1 MQLAKVNGEV
11 AFYIAA
17 IDSEIVDTKGIKEA
31 NRMAMELAIKKVIE
45 MVEEIAGTEICIHI
59 DGNDHYRFDLSDG
72 NTGREIKILEHI
84 RGDQL
89 FKTIGAASIL
99 AKVTRDRWMSA
110 YSKSHPEY
118 GFDRHKGY
126 GTRAH
131 QIALETFGILNIHRK
146 SYSPIKHLI
155 IRAKKI

>member
-1 MQLAKVNGEV
+1 M
-11 AFYIAA
+11 
-17 IDSEIVDTKGIKEA
+17 
-31 NRMAMELAIKKVIE
+31 
-45 MVEEIAGTEICIHI
+45 
-59 DGNDHYRFDLSDG
+59 
-72 NTGREIKILEHI
+72 EHI

-89 FKTIGAASIL
+89 FKTISAASIL
-99 AKVTRDRWMSA
+99 AKVTRDRWMSE
-110 YSKSHPEY
+110 YGKSHPEY

-155 IRAKKI
+155 MRAKKI